1 MTGLAAIIQGIATSL
16 DPLTGTITGLQITAF
31 QNPSPSPP
39 SIDVYPADVSGL
51 PVSQYGG
58 EEMVTVRAR
67 MTTPDDVAAQQVL
80 LSMMDVSGP
89 ASVIAALEADRT
101 FGGVVGGSTV
111 DERSGFQ
118 PYPGDYFGC
127 EWRVRT
133 IQ

>member
-1 MTGLAAIIQGIATSL
+1 
-16 DPLTGTITGLQITAF
+16 
-31 QNPSPSPP
+31 
-39 SIDVYPADVSGL
+39 
-51 PVSQYGG
+51 VSQNGW

-67 MTTPDDVAAQQVL
+67 MTTPDDRAAQEL
-80 LSMMDVSGP
+80 LFSMMDVSGP
-89 ASVIAALEADRT
+89 ASVIELLAVDPT
-101 FGGVVGGSTV
+101 FGGVVGGSAV

>member
-1 MTGLAAIIQGIATSL
+1 VAGLAEIIDAVAASL
-16 DPLTGTITGLQITAF
+16 DPLTSEVAGLQITAGM
-31 QNPSPSPP
+31 NPTPTPP

-51 PVSQYGG
+51 PVSQNGW

-67 MTTPDDVAAQQVL
+67 MTTPDDRAAQEVL
-80 LSMMDVSGP
+80 FSMMDVSGP
-89 ASVIAALEADRT
+89 TSVIELLTVDPT
-101 FGGVVGGSTV
+101 FGGVVGGSAV

>member
-1 MTGLAAIIQGIATSL
+1 MSGLAAIIDGIAASL
-16 DPLTGTITGLQITAF
+16 DPLTAEVAGLQITAF
-31 QNPSPSPP
+31 MNPSPSPP
-39 SIDVYPADVSGL
+39 SLDVYPADVSGL
-51 PVSQYGG
+51 PVSQYGW

-67 MTTPDDVAAQQVL
+67 MTTPDDVAAQELL
-80 LSMMDVSGP
+80 LSMMDADGP
-89 ASVIAALEADRT
+89 TSVISMLQADPT
-101 FGGVVGGSTV
+101 FGGVVGGSAV

>member
-1 MTGLAAIIQGIATSL
+1 VAGLAEIIDAVAASL
-16 DPLTGTITGLQITAF
+16 DPLTSEVVGLQITAF
-31 QNPSPSPP
+31 MNPTPTPP

-51 PVSQYGG
+51 PVSQNGW

-67 MTTPDDVAAQQVL
+67 MTTPDDRAAQEVL
-80 LSMMDVSGP
+80 FSMMDVSGP
-89 ASVIAALEADRT
+89 TSVIELLTVDPT
-101 FGGVVGGSTV
+101 LGGVVGGSAV

-127 EWRVRT
+127 EWRLRT